1 MESGIFFFLQA
12 ITITIYGYFLSLTF
26 SGVTLHKKNCLF
38 YISYC
43 FIGSLFMSICS
54 ILPNSTLGWYLIPLL
69 GHVPNMLLICLICK
83 KRVST
88 ALASICTAYLLCQPP
103 KALYNVFAPF
113 LPDIFLLKLLLHL
126 LLFTAF
132 FIVFF
137 SFGRILSSIYNKDNK
152 SVYIFGSIPILYYVS
167 NYFLEVSTNHWTDPS
182 PIITE
187 SFRFA
192 ISIIYLFFC
201 IMYFHEYE
209 EKMNLAYKE
218 DIIDITIEQQQ
229 KEIEMLR
236 RTEQEIRILRHDMR
250 IFANILKASIQTDD
264 KESALKLAEN
274 ISNRISHSEIKRY
287 CSNNI
292 LNYILSD
299 YAARCKEKNIKFE
312 TSVKLS
318 EFTLDEVMF
327 ASAISNALE
336 NAYKSNLQLPES
348 KRYIR
353 LSLKNVDDKLIFS
366 VKNPFDKAPVFVD
379 GMPVTSKKGHGYG
392 TQSISYITEKLNGNC
407 MFSVTDKEFVLRIII

>member
-1 MESGIFFFLQA
+1 
-12 ITITIYGYFLSLTF
+12 
-26 SGVTLHKKNCLF
+26 
-38 YISYC
+38 
-43 FIGSLFMSICS
+43 
-54 ILPNSTLGWYLIPLL
+54 
-69 GHVPNMLLICLICK
+69 
-83 KRVST
+83 
-88 ALASICTAYLLCQPP
+88 
-103 KALYNVFAPF
+103 
-113 LPDIFLLKLLLHL
+113 
-126 LLFTAF
+126 
-132 FIVFF
+132 
-137 SFGRILSSIYNKDNK
+137 
-152 SVYIFGSIPILYYVS
+152 
-167 NYFLEVSTNHWTDPS
+167 
-182 PIITE
+182 
-187 SFRFA
+187 
-192 ISIIYLFFC
+192 
-201 IMYFHEYE
+201 MYFHEYE

-379 GMPVTSKKGHGYG
+379 GMPVTSKRGHGYG